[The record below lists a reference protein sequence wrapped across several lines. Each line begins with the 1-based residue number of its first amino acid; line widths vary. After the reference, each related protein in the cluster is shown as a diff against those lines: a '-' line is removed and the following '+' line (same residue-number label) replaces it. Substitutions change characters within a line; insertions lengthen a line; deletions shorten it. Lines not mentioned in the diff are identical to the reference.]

1 MEVWAQI
8 LLKKKDVW
16 AKILEKHSTEIN
28 LGVVIH
34 FCNEGNIK
42 AAHQAAHQE
51 QRQKLQQT
59 MEDKYQSRY
68 P

>member
-16 AKILEKHSTEIN
+16 VKILEKHSIEIN
-28 LGVVIH
+28 LGVVIY

-42 AAHQAAHQE
+42 AAHQE

-59 MEDKYQSRY
+59 MEDIYQSRH